1 MKKVNEQQI
10 EKLMA
15 AMDIIHEVQTQLEE
29 QKNTK
34 RICKQL
40 DDCIGNLYNVIHE

>member
-1 MKKVNEQQI
+1 MKKVNERQI

-40 DDCIGNLYNVIHE
+40 DCIGNLYNVIHE